1 VTGMRSPLAEARGL
15 GAAKDGVG
23 HWWAQR
29 VSALA
34 LVPLSLWLVASL
46 VAMTGAGHAEVSAWL
61 ARPWVAVTLVLTL
74 FATFYH
80 LKLGL
85 QVVVE
90 DYVEGRV
97 ARTALELLV
106 TFAAIALGTGAVF
119 AVLKVALGG

>member
-1 VTGMRSPLAEARGL
+1 MRSPLAEARGL

-90 DYVEGRV
+90 DYVEGRIT
-97 ARTALELLV
+97 RTALELLV

>member
-1 VTGMRSPLAEARGL
+1 MRAPLAEARGL

-74 FATFYH
+74 FATFFH

>member
-1 VTGMRSPLAEARGL
+1 MTGMRSPLAEARGL

-61 ARPWVAVTLVLTL
+61 ARPWVAVTLVLTM
-74 FATFYH
+74 FATFFH

>member
-1 VTGMRSPLAEARGL
+1 MRSPLAEARGL